1 MIFFLLMDSSSS
13 QMSDSPAVSQ
23 SLRSENVIRSV
34 RKQDKT
40 FNQKLKQ
47 IKNYFQVEL
56 GLR

>member
-40 FNQKLKQ
+40 FNKKLKQ